1 MKISVAWIKEHL
13 EPDISA
19 PEIIDALNRIGLM
32 VENLEER
39 DGDIIL
45 DVETYANRP
54 DTLGHLGMARE
65 IAAGLGVRMKAKD
78 WPILELPVDTAA
90 VVDVQVQDEALCP
103 RYCGLVVK
111 GVKVGPSPVWLRQ
124 KIEAMGLNPVNNA
137 VDATNYVLF
146 ATSQPIHAFDV
157 EKIAGSRII
166 IRRARKGERLLCL
179 DGTDLELLPEMLV
192 IADEAKP
199 VALAGVIGG
208 QEAAVTEET
217 KDVFIESACFD
228 PVSVRKTRKAA
239 GLLTDAS
246 YRFERGADI
255 SFPPRAALMAA
266 SLLVQFGGKATRG
279 VIDVYP
285 APRKKKEVVLRHRR
299 VNDLLGI
306 EVNESFIS
314 KILMDLE
321 FEVDIQQPG
330 VWRIKVPTFR
340 VDIDREADLIEEIAR
355 FFGYENIPSVL
366 APLKV
371 VEPIADKKRE
381 KLAKLRP
388 LLFHY
393 GFNEVINFSF
403 SDPDKEEHL
412 GTGLEPVEIRN
423 PISSR
428 ASLLRTSLL
437 GGLLETLAWNK
448 NRGLEAVHIFEVG
461 NIYYRE
467 DQGCVESLT
476 LGLLSMDPQ
485 AKPAWELAT
494 EYPEFYHLKGA
505 CEALLTQLRY
515 EPFSFSRE
523 DHPLFEPGH
532 SLSLTYKEERIGFLG
547 QVRRTLL
554 DAFTVE
560 ENGKAYAAEL
570 DLERLFSKQPRA
582 FAFTAV
588 ARFPAVRRDISLLAP
603 RQVSYQDLKKA
614 IEKTSLSIL
623 EEFELIDLYSGE
635 SIPPDNVSLSFRL
648 VFRHGQR
655 TLLAG
660 EVDKAV
666 KQILNQLRRTHQVQ
680 LREGGKIDSRT
691 RKN

>member
-1 MKISVAWIKEHL
+1 MKISVAWIKEYL

-32 VENLEER
+32 VENREER
-39 DGDIIL
+39 DGDIVL

-65 IAAGLGVRMKAKD
+65 IAAALGARLKAKD
-78 WPILELPVDTAA
+78 WPLLEVPVDTAE

-111 GVKVGPSPVWLRQ
+111 GIKVGPSPLWLRQ
-124 KIEAMGLNPVNNA
+124 KIEAVGLNPVNNV
-137 VDATNYVLF
+137 VDVTNFVLF
-146 ATSQPIHAFDV
+146 ATSQPIHAFDL
-157 EKIAGSRII
+157 EKIAGRRII
-166 IRRARKGERLLCL
+166 VRRARKRERLLCL
-179 DGTDLELLPEMLV
+179 DGTERELQPEMLV

-208 QEAAVTEET
+208 QESAVTDET

-228 PVSVRKTRKAA
+228 PVSVRATRKAA
-239 GLLTDAS
+239 GLQTDAS

-255 SFPPRAALMAA
+255 SFPPQAALMAA
-266 SLLVQFGGKATRG
+266 SCLVQFGGKATRG
-279 VIDVYP
+279 IIDVYP
-285 APRKKKEVVLRHRR
+285 APRKKKEMVLRHRR
-299 VNDLLGI
+299 VIDLLGVDVS
-306 EVNESFIS
+306 EKFI
-314 KILMDLE
+314 IQTLQDLE

-330 VWRIKVPTFR
+330 VWRVKVPTFR

-381 KLAKLRP
+381 KLARLRP
-388 LLFHY
+388 ILFHH

-403 SDPDKEEHL
+403 SDPDREKHL
-412 GTGLEPVEIRN
+412 ETGLEPVELRN
-423 PISSR
+423 PISSK

-437 GGLLETLAWNK
+437 GGLLDTLAWNR

-461 NIYYRE
+461 NIYYRRDQE
-467 DQGCVESLT
+467 DVESLA

-485 AKPAWELAT
+485 AEPVWGVAKEKACF
-494 EYPEFYHLKGA
+494 FYIKAA
-505 CEALLTQLRY
+505 CEALLTNLRY
-515 EPFSFSRE
+515 EPFSFSHE
-523 DHPLFEPGH
+523 DHPLFEPGNC
-532 SLSLTYKEERIGFLG
+532 LSLAYKEERVGFLG
-547 QVRRTLL
+547 LVRRTILK
-554 DAFTVE
+554 AFDVKE
-560 ENGKAYAAEL
+560 EDVYAAEL
-570 DLERLFSKQPRA
+570 DLERLFSKQPKA
-582 FAFTAV
+582 FAFTPV
-588 ARFPAVRRDISLLAP
+588 AKFPAVIRDISLLVP
-603 RQVSYQDLKKA
+603 GDVSFQDLKRT
-614 IEKTSLSIL
+614 IEKASLSIL
-623 EEFELIDLYSGE
+623 EEFKLVDRYKGE
-635 SIPPDNVSLSFRL
+635 PIPRDKSSLSFRF
-648 VFRHGQR
+648 VFRHSQR
-655 TLLAG
+655 TLLAE

-680 LREGGKIDSRT
+680 LREGGKIDNRT